1 MSSQPAAGGVVFLGG
16 GAMGEAL
23 LAGTLAAGTSPSDV
37 LVLEANP
44 ATAEALRHRYP
55 VSIVE
60 RTTHLPAGSLI
71 VCAVK
76 PQQVADALTGLRDLW
91 PDGDPGCALLSI
103 AAGIS
108 RAHLTALVPPG
119 VAVLRAM
126 PNTPAL
132 IGKGMTG
139 LVHSPDVPGWAHAAA
154 RRLLAGVG
162 AVAEVD
168 EAQIDALT
176 VISGSGP
183 AYLFYL
189 AEAMMAGGTE
199 LGLTPALA
207 RTLTIETLLGA
218 AALLADSPHEAGVL
232 RQRVTSPGGV
242 TQAVIETFDAGG
254 LPEVIRQGLQRG
266 HQRSRALDG

>member
-1 MSSQPAAGGVVFLGG
+1 MSTEPVGGVVFLGG

-37 LVLEANP
+37 IVAEANA
-44 ATAEALRHRYP
+44 ATAESLRRRYP
-55 VSIVE
+55 VSVVE
-60 RTTHLPAGSLI
+60 RTTYLPAGSLI

-76 PQQVADALTGLRDLW
+76 PQQVAVALDGLRGQW
-91 PDGDPGCALLSI
+91 PNEEPGCALLSI

-108 RAHLTALVPPG
+108 RAQLTERVPPG

-139 LVHSPDVPGWAHAAA
+139 LVRSPDVPEWAQAAA
-154 RRLLAGVG
+154 QRLLSGVG
-162 AVAEVD
+162 VVAEVD
-168 EAQIDALT
+168 EALIDALT
-176 VISGSGP
+176 VVSGSGP

-199 LGLTPALA
+199 LGLSPELS
-207 RTLTIETLLGA
+207 RTLTIETLLGS
-218 AALLADSPHEAGVL
+218 AALLADSPHEAAVL

-242 TQAVIETFDAGG
+242 TQAVIETFDDGG
-254 LPEVIRQGLQRG
+254 LPQVIRQGLQRG
-266 HQRSRALDG
+266 HERSRALGQ